1 LVGLELPSV
10 NSRDEE
16 SSLEELEQLALTAGA
31 EVVERIIQ
39 FRDRPHS
46 ATFIGPGKA
55 EELKILA
62 DELEVDLIIF
72 DDEISAS
79 QQHHLEEIIQ
89 RKIVDRTALILDIF
103 AQRAHSS
110 EGKLQV
116 ELAQLNYL
124 LPRLT
129 GKGVD
134 LSRLGGGIGTRGPGE
149 TKLEVD
155 RRRIR
160 HRIQHL
166 KKELKHIAQNRV
178 TQRRRRQKAGIFS
191 ISLVGYTN
199 AGKSTLLNL
208 LTKAQVFVENKL
220 FDTVGFIHKLPH
232 QLIAAF
238 RSTLEEV
245 RRADLLLHIIDAAH
259 PLLRNQIASVAQ
271 VLGELGVA
279 GKPTIEVFNK
289 IDLLNQE
296 EIERL
301 KRQFPAAVFVSALTG
316 EGIENLLAKIEAEV
330 LSRDTLAFAHRSLKA
345 SATISSGTSPDA
357 TKPKM

>member
-1 LVGLELPSV
+1 
-10 NSRDEE
+10 
-16 SSLEELEQLALTAGA
+16 
-31 EVVERIIQ
+31 
-39 FRDRPHS
+39 
-46 ATFIGPGKA
+46 
-55 EELKILA
+55 
-62 DELEVDLIIF
+62 LIIF

-220 FDTVGFIHKLPH
+220 FATLDSTTRRLFLSNDQTVLLSDTVGFIHKLPH